1 MRGFGFNTIL
11 IEPGLIVT
19 DFATAALASM
29 DGVGDVGRY
38 GEFNAKLAD
47 LTTDVYKGPIRFL
60 GGGPDAVSRRSS
72 GRSPAGAHPRG
83 CA

>member
-1 MRGFGFNTIL
+1 
-11 IEPGLIVT
+11 
-19 DFATAALASM
+19 M
-29 DGVGDVGRY
+29 DGVGDEGPY

-60 GGGPDAVSRRSS
+60 GGGPDAVAKAIERAISRR
-72 GRSPAGAHPRG
+72 RAPAR